1 MIDSREEHML
11 PVIDIEE
18 IKKHAFGSRRYNVS
32 NMYRN
37 GFEAHDEEI
46 NATVGILVCDCRR
59 QYDRETVV
67 NYLTVFN
74 EHSWKYIDFYL
85 PGYKK
90 INKKNINQADLH
102 IGDKYFAFSEDDF
115 NKAIGQLKTEGIK
128 EIYEPLLILVEIS
141 NRSTE
146 TFSDLKKVV
155 IRLNKAESVGVLF
168 DVIFE
173 IAKKE
178 IRLEHIINKLRIRY
192 IKGNSSNKIISIIS
206 SIIPGFIKELTS
218 TGIEVYSLNGAI
230 KK

>member
-1 MIDSREEHML
+1 ML
-11 PVIDIEE
+11 PVIDIGD
-18 IKKHAFGSRRYNVS
+18 IKKHAFGVRRDNVS
-32 NMYRN
+32 NMYRDR
-37 GFEAHDEEI
+37 FETYDKEVK
-46 NATVGILVCDCRR
+46 ATVGILVCDCRR

-90 INKKNINQADLH
+90 TNNIDQADLH
-102 IGDKYFAFSEDDF
+102 VGDKYFVFSEDDF
-115 NKAIGQLKTEGIK
+115 NMAIGQLQTEGIK

-192 IKGNSSNKIISIIS
+192 IKGNCSNKIISIIS
-206 SIIPGFIKELTS
+206 SVIPGFIKELTS

-230 KK
+230 K